1 MAVSGAY
8 FPVESIAH
16 NSTSSARPAPK
27 ELDMK
32 ITGNTILITG
42 GGSGI
47 GRALA
52 EALHARGNRVIITGR
67 RQAPLKAVAEAN
79 PGMDWATLDMEDA
92 AAIRAVTARIVRD
105 HPYLNVVINN
115 AGVMMPEDLTAEPFS
130 LETAETA
137 VATNLLGP
145 IRLTMALLPHLRTQ
159 KASTV
164 ITVTSG
170 LAFIPLVATP
180 TYNATKAALHSW
192 TQSLRTQLADT
203 SVEVLE
209 LAPPAVA
216 TDLMLGHAESPASMP
231 LADYTAEVIGLIER
245 GQTPRGEILVE
256 RVKPLRRAEIDG
268 QYEQIYA
275 TLNARA

>member
-1 MAVSGAY
+1 
-8 FPVESIAH
+8 
-16 NSTSSARPAPK
+16 
-27 ELDMK
+27 MK

-52 EALHARGNRVIITGR
+52 EGLHARGNRVIITGR
-67 RQAPLKAVAEAN
+67 REAPLKAVSDAN
-79 PGMDWATLDMEDA
+79 PGMAWARLDMDDA
-92 AAIRAVTARIVRD
+92 AAIRAFAAQIVRD
-105 HPYLNVVINN
+105 HPDLNGVVNN
-115 AGVMMPEDLTAEPFS
+115 AGIMQAEDLTAEPFS
-130 LETAETA
+130 LETAETTI
-137 VATNLLGP
+137 VTNLLGP
-145 IRLTMALLPHLRTQ
+145 IRLTMALLPHLRTRP
-159 KASTV
+159 AATV

-170 LAFIPLVATP
+170 LAFIPLSATP

-216 TDLMLGHAESPASMP
+216 TDLMPGHAQNPASMP
-231 LADYTAEVIGLIER
+231 LADYTTEVIDLIER
-245 GQTPRGEILVE
+245 GETPRGEILVE

-268 QYEQIYA
+268 TYEYVYA
-275 TLNARA
+275 ALNGLA